1 MFCPITLDMKLVSGV
16 TRFFSRMLGSKNG
29 PLDRSK
35 LVGMYLSTTND
46 KDGYLPELQE
56 NRTRRNGKY
65 SHHRER
71 A

>member
-1 MFCPITLDMKLVSGV
+1 MKLVTGL
-16 TRFFSRMLGSKNG
+16 SRIWSLVFGRKKD

-35 LVGMYLSTTND
+35 LVGIYLSTTNER
-46 KDGYLPELQE
+46 DGYSPELQE

>member
-1 MFCPITLDMKLVSGV
+1 MKLVSEI
-16 TRFFSRMLGSKNG
+16 TRMFRRMLRTTPE
-29 PLDRSK
+29 PLDRTK
-35 LVGMYLSTTND
+35 LVGIYLSSAND
-46 KDGYLPELQE
+46 RDGYSPEIQE

>member
-1 MFCPITLDMKLVSGV
+1 MKLVTGL
-16 TRFFSRMLGSKNG
+16 SRIWSLMFGRKKD

-35 LVGMYLSTTND
+35 LVGIYLSTTNER
-46 KDGYLPELQE
+46 DGYSPELQE

>member
-1 MFCPITLDMKLVSGV
+1 MKLVTGV
-16 TRFFSRMLGSKNG
+16 KRMFNRMFGRRSE

-35 LVGMYLSTTND
+35 LVGIYLTTAND
-46 KDGYLPELQE
+46 RDGYSPEIQE

-65 SHHRER
+65 SHLRER

>member
-1 MFCPITLDMKLVSGV
+1 MKLVTGIS
-16 TRFFSRMLGSKNG
+16 RLFSRMLGSKNAA
-29 PLDRSK
+29 LDRSK

-46 KDGYLPELQE
+46 REGYSPELQE

>member
-1 MFCPITLDMKLVSGV
+1 MKLVTGLA
-16 TRFFSRMLGSKNG
+16 RMWSRMFGRKNKE
-29 PLDRSK
+29 LDRSK
-35 LVGMYLSTTND
+35 LFGMYLSTTNER
-46 KDGYLPELQE
+46 DGYSPELQE

>member
-1 MFCPITLDMKLVSGV
+1 MKVVAGI
-16 TRFFSRMLGSKNG
+16 SRMLSRLFGRRDQ

-35 LVGMYLSTTND
+35 LVGIYLSTTNER
-46 KDGYLPELQE
+46 DGYSPELQE

>member
-1 MFCPITLDMKLVSGV
+1 MKLVTGIS
-16 TRFFSRMLGSKNG
+16 RLFSRMLGSKNG
-29 PLDRSK
+29 ALDRSK
-35 LVGMYLSTTND
+35 LVGMYLSNTND
-46 KDGYLPELQE
+46 REGYLPELQE

>member
-1 MFCPITLDMKLVSGV
+1 MKLVTGIS
-16 TRFFSRMLGSKNG
+16 RLFSRMLGSKNG
-29 PLDRSK
+29 PLDRTK

-46 KDGYLPELQE
+46 REGYSPELQE

>member
-1 MFCPITLDMKLVSGV
+1 MKLVSDIA
-16 TRFFSRMLGSKNG
+16 RIFRRMLRTSPE

-35 LVGMYLSTTND
+35 LVGIYLTSTND
-46 KDGYLPELQE
+46 REGYLPELNE
-56 NRTRRNGKY
+56 NRSRRNGKY

>member
-1 MFCPITLDMKLVSGV
+1 MLSRVFGRKHGSLDRTKLVNLY
-16 TRFFSRMLGSKNG
+16 FSATNG
-29 PLDRSK
+29 R
-35 LVGMYLSTTND
+35 
-46 KDGYLPELQE
+46 DGYSPEIQE

>member
-1 MFCPITLDMKLVSGV
+1 MKLVTGF
-16 TRFFSRMLGSKNG
+16 TRMFGRMFGRKDEA
-29 PLDRSK
+29 LDRSK
-35 LVGMYLSTTND
+35 LVNLYFSTTNEQR
-46 KDGYLPELQE
+46 GAYSPENQE

>member
-1 MFCPITLDMKLVSGV
+1 MKLVTGL
-16 TRFFSRMLGSKNG
+16 SRIWSLMFGRRKD

-35 LVGMYLSTTND
+35 LVGIYLSTTNER
-46 KDGYLPELQE
+46 DGYSPELQE

>member
-1 MFCPITLDMKLVSGV
+1 MKLVTGLHRLFKRV
-16 TRFFSRMLGSKNG
+16 IGG
-29 PLDRSK
+29 GGQPLDRSR
-35 LVGMYLSTTND
+35 LVGMYLSSTND
-46 KDGYLPELQE
+46 REGYSPEMQE

>member
-1 MFCPITLDMKLVSGV
+1 MKLVTGI
-16 TRFFSRMLGSKNG
+16 TRLFRRVLGGSNQ

-35 LVGMYLSTTND
+35 LVGIYLTSTND
-46 KDGYLPELQE
+46 RDGYLPELQE

>member
-1 MFCPITLDMKLVSGV
+1 MNMV
-16 TRFFSRMLGSKNG
+16 TGFTRMLNRVFGRRDA

-35 LVGMYLSTTND
+35 LVNLYFSTTNEQR
-46 KDGYLPELQE
+46 GSYSPEAQE

>member
-1 MFCPITLDMKLVSGV
+1 MKLVTGL
-16 TRFFSRMLGSKNG
+16 TRLFRRIIGRPEK

-35 LVGMYLSTTND
+35 LVGMYLSTTNERE
-46 KDGYLPELQE
+46 GYVPSLQE
-56 NRTRRNGKY
+56 SRTRRNGKY